1 MLDTCTCINRYK
13 YTIYAEFI
21 CRTFSKGVG
30 DPQSHVL
37 FTHIENYYYIHT
49 LNVIEF
55 NVKTCIIVLWV
66 SDDAFIYHNNM
77 KFSTK
82 DRDNDLSS
90 SINCASYYGEPWWNN
105 DCSRMMFTR
114 NNFNDL
120 GWYNWYT
127 GSYKQLSKI
136 RMMIRKPLIVET
148 SGKFLRSHVLFKK
161 TRYVTLSFLDVPFKK
176 TRKIALT

>member
-1 MLDTCTCINRYK
+1 
-13 YTIYAEFI
+13 
-21 CRTFSKGVG
+21 
-30 DPQSHVL
+30 
-37 FTHIENYYYIHT
+37 
-49 LNVIEF
+49 
-55 NVKTCIIVLWV
+55 
-66 SDDAFIYHNNM
+66 M

-105 DCSRMMFTR
+105 DCSRMIFTR

-161 TRYVTLSFLDVPFKK
+161 TMYVTLSFLDVPFKK

>member
-1 MLDTCTCINRYK
+1 MWRL
-13 YTIYAEFI
+13 
-21 CRTFSKGVG
+21 V
-30 DPQSHVL
+30 
-37 FTHIENYYYIHT
+37 
-49 LNVIEF
+49 F
-55 NVKTCIIVLWV
+55 NVLWV

-148 SGKFLRSHVLFKK
+148 SGKFLRSHVLFLKK
-161 TRYVTLSFLDVPFKK
+161 QGIWHFHFWMYLLKNKKNSYNLIPLICRYTSKRLVWRRVYIWCNFIHIHVFDLLYHLKRD
-176 TRKIALT
+176 